1 MPCQSSPHSGPHIAV
16 VAGAAAA
23 VSGLFVCFH
32 TAPLSQA
39 TCTPFLS
46 ASSRGTCDDT
56 GHSTSIAYLYIALSA
71 WPRPSS
77 EEYSPLFPL
86 PNPSHTS
93 ACPSLKSF
101 LATFRT
107 SLALFQPLSPSLH
120 CFPRDRKPT
129 RIPPRTR
136 QYQCGI
142 STCVTP
148 PPSRA
153 FPAHICTRKDHI
165 YFYSPVG
172 PVSALLRAH
181 FMRSLVVYGLRA
193 SHSHACQRWCE
204 TL

>member
-1 MPCQSSPHSGPHIAV
+1 MPRSYRPPGNVVHLSDVWHHHLFPPSFLRPLPIEFPLASLQRPLTIPGSLSPPLATSSCQTTRYTMHCQSSPHSGPHIAV

-86 PNPSHTS
+86 PNPSHTF

-120 CFPRDRKPT
+120 CFSSGSQT
-129 RIPPRTR
+129 
-136 QYQCGI
+136 
-142 STCVTP
+142 
-148 PPSRA
+148 
-153 FPAHICTRKDHI
+153 H
-165 YFYSPVG
+165 
-172 PVSALLRAH
+172 
-181 FMRSLVVYGLRA
+181 
-193 SHSHACQRWCE
+193 
-204 TL
+204 